1 MVKRYKVILFAVV
14 VMLSAC
20 ASDKGVPAY
29 IRVNSIPV
37 VTEPITQGSNS
48 SNITDAWIY
57 ADDQLIGAF
66 ELPCDVPVL
75 DLGTK
80 KISIGAGVKINGIS
94 SLRAPYPFYKFYETT
109 AELTAGETI
118 EITPQVSYFDSL
130 QFAFMANFDD
140 LSGSKL
146 EASGATDTTI
156 GITNNA
162 TKVFEGAGSMIAQLN
177 RDSGFVEF
185 QFVETVNLP
194 KQGTIVYLEFDYK
207 NTHVLSVGLKSY
219 YPSSGTQSTE
229 LINLNTTEEW
239 KKVYINMTKAV
250 SEQINASNY
259 RVYFYSLKTAGSD
272 PLEILI
278 DNMKIIY

>member
-1 MVKRYKVILFAVV
+1 MVKRYTLFFLLFVL
-14 VMLSAC
+14 MLSGC
-20 ASDKGVPAY
+20 TSDKGVPAY
-29 IRVNSIPV
+29 IRINAISVS
-37 VTEPITQGSNS
+37 TEPITQGTNS

-57 ADDQLIGAF
+57 VDDNLVGAY

-75 DLGTK
+75 ATGNRK
-80 KISIGAGVKINGIS
+80 VSVGAGVKINGIS
-94 SLRAPYPFYKFYETT
+94 SLRAPYPFYRFYETNT
-109 AELTAGETI
+109 ELVAGESI
-118 EITPQVSYFDSL
+118 DIQPEVVYFDSL
-130 QFAFMANFDD
+130 QFAFLANFDD
-140 LSGSKL
+140 ISGSKL

-156 GITNNA
+156 GITNNP
-162 TKVFEGAGSMIAQLN
+162 TKVFEGNGSMIAQLN

-185 QFVETVNLP
+185 QFVETINLP

-229 LINLNTTEEW
+229 LINLNKSDEW
-239 KKVYINMTKAV
+239 KKVYISMTRAV
-250 SEQINASNY
+250 SEQLNAANY
-259 RVYFYSLKTAGSD
+259 RVYFYSLKPSGSE

>member
-1 MVKRYKVILFAVV
+1 MVKRYTLFFLLFVLIL
-14 VMLSAC
+14 SGC
-20 ASDKGVPAY
+20 TSDKGVPAY
-29 IRVNSIPV
+29 IRINAISVS
-37 VTEPITQGSNS
+37 TEPITEGTNS

-57 ADDQLIGAF
+57 VDDNLVGAY

-75 DLGTK
+75 ATGNRK
-80 KISIGAGVKINGIS
+80 VSVGAGVKINGIS
-94 SLRAPYPFYKFYETT
+94 SLRAPYPFYRFYETNT
-109 AELTAGETI
+109 ELVAGESIDIQPEVT
-118 EITPQVSYFDSL
+118 YFDSL
-130 QFAFMANFDD
+130 QFAFLANFDD
-140 LSGSKL
+140 ISGSKL

-156 GITNNA
+156 GITNNPA
-162 TKVFEGAGSMIAQLN
+162 KVFEGNGSMIAQLN

-185 QFVETVNLP
+185 QFVETINLP

-229 LINLNTTEEW
+229 LINLNKSDEW
-239 KKVYINMTKAV
+239 KKVYISMTRAV
-250 SEQINASNY
+250 SEQLNAANY
-259 RVYFYSLKTAGSD
+259 RVYFYSLKPAGSE